1 MNRANGRTEAG
12 GREAAGATRQV
23 TAANHAAGISLPDD
37 RTADPL
43 LSPCTVQP
51 LVHLALVVVQLLF
64 ASLAI
69 AGRYV
74 LPHFPAGALV
84 TVRVLGA
91 TIVLLALNAATRGE
105 WIRNP
110 RDLLQLAILGMLGIA
125 ANQTLFLYGLNHTT
139 AVNATIL
146 VTTVPVFTV
155 LGSVLTGREPASLM
169 KFGGIGL
176 AGAGAIYLIG
186 PDRISLAPDVALGN
200 ALIVLGMVCY
210 ATYFLYSK
218 PILRRYG
225 SITVSFYVM
234 FFASF
239 GVLPI
244 GLLSVHEMHPAQ
256 VSENVWIWV
265 TYIVVFPTILSY
277 LLNLWALKRASSNLV
292 AVYIYLQP
300 LFAAAVAPLVL
311 QGEHL
316 TQRAAVAGLAIF
328 TGLGLVIVAELRQQ
342 REIPVQAVGE

>member
-1 MNRANGRTEAG
+1 VR
-12 GREAAGATRQV
+12 
-23 TAANHAAGISLPDD
+23 
-37 RTADPL
+37 
-43 LSPCTVQP
+43 P

-69 AGRYV
+69 AGRFV

-91 TIVLLALNAATRGE
+91 TLVLLALNVATGGRWVRDG
-105 WIRNP
+105 

-125 ANQTLFLYGLNHTT
+125 ANQTLFLYGLRHTT
-139 AVNATIL
+139 AINATIL

-155 LGSVLTGREPASLM
+155 LGSVLTGREPPSPL
-169 KFGGIGL
+169 KFAGIAL
-176 AGAGAIYLIG
+176 AGMGAVYLIG

-210 ATYFLYSK
+210 AAYFLYSK
-218 PILRRYG
+218 SILRRYG

-239 GVLPI
+239 GVLPFGWMAVRDI
-244 GLLSVHEMHPAQ
+244 SLPEIEAT
-256 VSENVWIWV
+256 VWWWV
-265 TYIVVFPTILSY
+265 AYIVVFPTILTY
-277 LLNLWALKRASSNLV
+277 LINLWALKRVSSNLV

-311 QGEHL
+311 RGERL
-316 TQRAAVAGLAIF
+316 TTRAVVAGLAIF
-328 TGLGLVIVAELRQQ
+328 TGLAIVILAELRQQ
-342 REIPVQAVGE
+342 REIPVEAVGE

>member
-1 MNRANGRTEAG
+1 VR
-12 GREAAGATRQV
+12 
-23 TAANHAAGISLPDD
+23 
-37 RTADPL
+37 
-43 LSPCTVQP
+43 P

-69 AGRYV
+69 AGRFV

-91 TIVLLALNAATRGE
+91 TLVLLALNVATGGRWVRDG
-105 WIRNP
+105 

-125 ANQTLFLYGLNHTT
+125 ANQTLFLFGLRHTT
-139 AVNATIL
+139 AINATIL

-155 LGSVLTGREPASLM
+155 LGSVLTGREPPSPL
-169 KFGGIGL
+169 KFAGIAL
-176 AGAGAIYLIG
+176 AGMGAVYLIG
-186 PDRISLAPDVALGN
+186 PDRISLAPGVALGN

-210 ATYFLYSK
+210 AAYFLYSK
-218 PILRRYG
+218 SILRRYG

-239 GVLPI
+239 GVMPFGLMAVRDISLPEI
-244 GLLSVHEMHPAQ
+244 EAT
-256 VSENVWIWV
+256 VWWWV
-265 TYIVVFPTILSY
+265 AYIVVFPTILTY
-277 LLNLWALKRASSNLV
+277 LINLWALKRVSSNLV

-311 QGEHL
+311 RGERL
-316 TQRAAVAGLAIF
+316 TTRAAVAGLGIF
-328 TGLGLVIVAELRQQ
+328 TGLAIVILAELRQQ
-342 REIPVQAVGE
+342 REIPVEAVGE